1 MIIDQYSIIIH
12 QLRQTV
18 IHFGGLILS
27 DKPKILIMAIQWKGV
42 FPALTTKFTSDD
54 KLDFPLFEKN
64 LKAQLDAGVEG
75 VILGGTLGEAS
86 VLSNEE
92 KFDLVKFTVEKV
104 AGKVPVVMNI
114 AEGSTREA
122 VKLASEAEKCGAKGL
137 MMLPPMRYKSDHRET
152 VAYFKAV
159 AESSS
164 LPIMI
169 YNNPVDYKI
178 EVTLDMFDELANNKN
193 IQAVKE
199 STRDVS
205 NVTRMINRFGDRFKI
220 LCGVDTI
227 AMEELMLGA
236 DGWVA
241 GLVCAFPKETV
252 AVYKL
257 TKANKIAEALKIY
270 RWFLPLLELDIHP
283 KLVQYIKLAEQEAGI
298 GSENVRAP
306 RLILEGEERDRI
318 LKIIREGIKNR
329 PSL

>member
-1 MIIDQYSIIIH
+1 MKVVWQGIY
-12 QLRQTV
+12 
-18 IHFGGLILS
+18 
-27 DKPKILIMAIQWKGV
+27 
-42 FPALTTKFTSDD
+42 PALTTKFTTDD
-54 KLDFPLFEKN
+54 RLDFALFEKN

-86 VLSNEE
+86 VLSNDE
-92 KFDLVKFTVEKV
+92 KFDLVRFTVEKV
-104 AGKVPVVMNI
+104 AGQVPVVMNI

-122 VKLASEAEKCGAKGL
+122 IKQAAEAEKCGASGL

-152 VAYFKAV
+152 VTYFKTV
-159 AESSS
+159 AQTTR

-178 EVTLDMFDELANNKN
+178 EVTLDMFAELAEVQN

-227 AMEELMLGA
+227 TMEELILGA
-236 DGWVA
+236 SGVVA

-252 AVYKL
+252 ALYRL
-257 TKANKIAEALKIY
+257 TKAGKIEEALKIY

-283 KLVQYIKLAEQEAGI
+283 KLVQYIKLAEQEVGL
-298 GSENVRAP
+298 GSETVRAP
-306 RLILEGEERDRI
+306 RLTLVGEERDRI
-318 LKIIREGIKNR
+318 LKIIRQGIATR
-329 PSL
+329 PKL